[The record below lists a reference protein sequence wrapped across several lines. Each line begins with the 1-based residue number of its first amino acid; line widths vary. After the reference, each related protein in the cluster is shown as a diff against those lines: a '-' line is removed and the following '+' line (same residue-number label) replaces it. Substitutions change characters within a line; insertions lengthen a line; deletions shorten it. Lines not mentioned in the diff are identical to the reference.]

1 MHKSIRE
8 HNRIY
13 AWKHEGELL
22 SELLER
28 MRNEFNISPDS
39 PITYAGRLDPMAEGV
54 VLLLIDDAVHE
65 KDSLLGLSKTYD
77 VELLFGIESDTEDA
91 LGIVDGSH
99 TVPTVAEATHTIQNF
114 PKKYEQ
120 HYPRFSSKPVDGK
133 PLFQHAREGRDVEVP
148 THEVAINSIEIKNVR
163 TSTGNELAKEV
174 IERIQAVNGDFR
186 QNDCIESWKKLANEY
201 KEKEF
206 VIVDVTIKAEGG
218 TYMRMLAKDIAEKM
232 GAKGIAWKIVR
243 MKIGE

>member
-1 MHKSIRE
+1 MKESTRDG
-8 HNRIY
+8 NKLY

-22 SELLER
+22 SELLQR
-28 MRNEFNISPDS
+28 MRNEFSISSDS
-39 PITYAGRLDPMAEGV
+39 PITYAGRLDPMAEGI
-54 VLLLIDDAVHE
+54 VLLLINDAVHE

-99 TVPTVAEATHTIQNF
+99 TVSTVKEATDAIQNF

-120 HYPRFSSKPVDGK
+120 RYPRFSSKPVDGK
-133 PLFQHAREGRDVEVP
+133 PLFQHAREGRTVEVP
-148 THEVAINSIEIKNVR
+148 THEVTINSIEIKNVR
-163 TSTGNELAKEV
+163 TSIGNELAKQA
-174 IERIQAVNGDFR
+174 IERIQKMNGDFR
-186 QNDCIESWKKLANEY
+186 QEECAESWTKLAKEY

-206 VIVDVTIKAEGG
+206 LLVDVTIVAEGG

-232 GAKGIAWKIVR
+232 GTKGIAWKIVR
-243 MKIGE
+243 TKIGK

>member
-22 SELLER
+22 SELLQR
-28 MRNEFNISPDS
+28 MRKEFSISSDS
-39 PITYAGRLDPMAEGV
+39 PITYAGRLDPMAEGI

-99 TVPTVAEATHTIQNF
+99 TVSTVAEATHTIQNV

-120 HYPRFSSKPVDGK
+120 RYPRFSSKPVDGK

-148 THEVAINSIEIKNVR
+148 THEVIINSIEIKNVR
-163 TSTGNELAKEV
+163 TSTGNELAKQA
-174 IERIQAVNGDFR
+174 IERIQKVNGDFR
-186 QNDCIESWKKLANEY
+186 QDECSASWQQLAN
-201 KEKEF
+201 KHGEKEF
-206 VIVDVTIKAEGG
+206 LLVDVTIEAEGG
-218 TYMRMLAKDIAEKM
+218 TYMRMLANDVAEKM
-232 GAKGIAWKIVR
+232 GTKGIAWKIVR
-243 MKIGE
+243 TKIG